1 MLRQAVA
8 LIGPMGVGKT
18 TIGKKLSK
26 KLEVTFI
33 DTDQQIV
40 SSYGPIPEIFQSKG
54 EPYFRELEEQE
65 LAKALQSNAVVATG
79 GGAVLSAINQT
90 ALKQAVVVYLATD
103 GKHIQ
108 NRLVK
113 GKRPLISNG
122 LDDWRRIYDARKPIY
137 EKLADV
143 TVDTTGKGLKTIIDE
158 ILGQLESYE

>member
-26 KLEVTFI
+26 KLEVNFI

-79 GGAVLSAINQT
+79 GGAVLSARNQN
-90 ALKQAVVVYLATD
+90 ALKQSVVVYLATD

-122 LDDWRRIYDARKPIY
+122 IDDWRRIYDARKPIY

-143 TVDTTGKGLKTIIDE
+143 TVDTTGKGLKAIIDE
-158 ILGQLESYE
+158 ILEQLESYE

>member
-158 ILGQLESYE
+158 ILGKLESYE

>member
-26 KLEVTFI
+26 KLEMNFI

-40 SSYGPIPEIFQSKG
+40 SSYGPISEIFQSKG
-54 EPYFRELEEQE
+54 EPYFRGLEEQE

-122 LDDWRRIYDARKPIY
+122 LDDWRRIYEARKPIY
-137 EKLADV
+137 EKIADV

-158 ILGQLESYE
+158 ILRQLESYE

>member
-26 KLEVTFI
+26 KLEVNFI

-79 GGAVLSAINQT
+79 GGAVLSARNQS
-90 ALKQAVVVYLATD
+90 ALRQAVVVYLATD

-122 LDDWRRIYDARKPIY
+122 IDDWRRIYDARKPIY

-143 TVDTTGKGLKTIIDE
+143 TVDTTGKGLKAIIDE